1 MKYIK
6 LFEYFSQDYHNF
18 DDGLINLLENQKA
31 HIETWTTRSGKITA
45 IKVVIENI
53 WDGYFYTK
61 NDKGV
66 TRFKEMNTNK
76 MGTLVNSQK
85 SNNLVILDLKYD
97 DNTTKKLSIK
107 LIDTDC
113 NIPKS
118 KYIPQGKDI
127 ESIKT
132 IQRAL
137 SQVDGGKYKKILGN
151 FGPNKDGID
160 GQYGCSTLGAIIQF
174 QRDNNIK
181 PSDGVYGP
189 ITSEVLSK
197 KLGDHI
203 PPHGVQKREK
213 LDDFITLKPISPTKV
228 EKTS

>member
-6 LFEYFSQDYHNF
+6 FFEYFSQDYHNF
-18 DDGLINLLENQKA
+18 DDSLINLLENQKA
-31 HIETWTTRSGKITA
+31 HIETWSTRSGKITA
-45 IKVVIENI
+45 IKVEIENI
-53 WDGYFYTK
+53 WNGYFYTK

-66 TRFKEMNTNK
+66 TRFKEMNTKK
-76 MGTLVNSQK
+76 MGTLVYSQK

-107 LIDTDC
+107 LTNTDC
-113 NIPKS
+113 VIPKS
-118 KYIPQGKDI
+118 KYIPRGKDI

-151 FGPNKDGID
+151 ID
-160 GQYGCSTLGAIIQF
+160 GQYGCSTLRAIMQF
-174 QRDNNIK
+174 QQDNIIK

-197 KLGDHI
+197 KLGEHI

>member
-18 DDGLINLLENQKA
+18 DDGLINLLVKQKA
-31 HIETWTTRSGKITA
+31 HIETWNDGSRKMTA

-61 NDKGV
+61 NDRGV
-66 TRFKEMNTNK
+66 TRFEDMNTK
-76 MGTLVNSQK
+76 KKGTLVNSQK

-97 DNTTKKLSIK
+97 DNTIKKLSIK
-107 LIDTDC
+107 LTDTDC
-113 NIPKS
+113 VIPKS
-118 KYIPQGKDI
+118 KYIPQGKNI

-137 SQVDGGKYKKILGN
+137 SQVDGGKYKKMLGN
-151 FGPNKDGID
+151 FGQNKDGID
-160 GQYGCSTLGAIIQF
+160 GQYGCSTLKAVIQF
-174 QRDNNIK
+174 QRDNNIE
-181 PSDGVYGP
+181 PFDGVYGP
-189 ITSEVLSK
+189 QTSEVLSK
-197 KLGDHI
+197 KLGEHI
-203 PPHGVQKREK
+203 PPHGVPKREK
-213 LDDFITLKPISPTKV
+213 LDDFIKLKPIYPTKV